1 MIYNKTLLYQGS
13 ANVSSVTLTES
24 VANFERIQILAIDGE
39 GNSGVLFEIPSI
51 TNVSNMEMKAANG
64 YYSSDVYMQKFGR
77 ISISADGKTI
87 NITGFNIL
95 GSSGT
100 TPYYWGNS
108 TNNANNRKQIA
119 RVYGINRINGEQ
131 TVGQGKPSKEWDEYN
146 EYVLWSGSNT
156 NEITLNDSAFNYK
169 RLKIKVG
176 TNDTAKYYYEVET
189 PQTDGEL
196 LTIQALS
203 NESDS
208 VYNYGYS
215 RWFWSDNM
223 TKLTSEYGKSY
234 RQTGTGNGNATNS
247 FNVSDTD
254 FIKRPILEIRGIIK
268 KQVLM
273 VNVIETTGGTTIAT
287 PTSGYRNDLI
297 TLSSHAD
304 EGYNLYSYKVDGAT
318 LTGDTFKL
326 KNSNVIVTPQW
337 YNSETTS
344 TLSLTNDGNGTVDAS
359 VLTGHVYD
367 TSTLSTT
374 ANEGYVFDKFV
385 LTNGGSIQDNIY
397 TFGVEDGIVEA
408 LFKIPSAILYRFDGE
423 YTGNVFGTTDVS
435 NAPYD
440 YIAIKFDYR
449 NTAPSYG
456 AGGWQILFNNASWRT
471 RYRHGQGNHTLLKQ
485 QPYQYVNTATVGWY
499 NADSTNNYYSK
510 LYNCTDYHPIKLL
523 CHKNVGDVSSFVE
536 NIYHGH
542 QALNVSLTS
551 LTFTQYNETSVSHTA
566 KNVEIA
572 SFNTLEEAV
581 NWS

>member
-13 ANVSSVTLTES
+13 SNVSSVTLTES
-24 VANFERIQILAIDGE
+24 VANFERIQILGLDGE

-64 YYSSDVYMQKFGR
+64 FYSSDVYMQKFGR

-95 GSSGT
+95 GSNGT
-100 TPYYWGNS
+100 TPYYWGNG
-108 TNNANNRKQIA
+108 TNNANNRKQIG

-131 TVGQGKPSKEWDEYN
+131 TEGQGKPSNDWDEYN

-215 RWFWSDNM
+215 RWVWSDNM
-223 TKLTSEYGKSY
+223 TKLTSEYGKSF
-234 RQTGTGNGNATNS
+234 RQTSTSYGNATNS
-247 FNVSDTD
+247 FDVSDTD
-254 FIKRPILEIRGIIK
+254 FIKRPILEIRGVIK
-268 KQVLM
+268 KHVLM
-273 VNVIETTGGTTIAT
+273 VNIVETIGGTTIAT
-287 PTSGYRNDLI
+287 PTSGYKNDLI
-297 TLSSHAD
+297 TLSSHAN

-337 YNSETTS
+337 YNNETTS
-344 TLSLTNDGNGTVDAS
+344 TLSLTDDGKGTVEAS

-367 TSTLSTT
+367 TSILSTT

-385 LTNGGSIQDNIY
+385 LTNGGSLQDNIY

-408 LFKIPSAILYRFDGE
+408 LFKIPSAILYKFDGE

-456 AGGWQILFNNASWRT
+456 AGGWQISFNNASWRT

-485 QPYQYVNTATVGWY
+485 QPYDYVNTATVGWY
-499 NADSTNNYYSK
+499 NVDSTNNYYSK

-523 CHKNVGDVSSFVE
+523 CNKNVGDVSSFVE

-551 LTFTQYNETSVSHTA
+551 LAFTQYNENSVSHTA

-572 SFNTLEEAV
+572 SFTTLEEAV